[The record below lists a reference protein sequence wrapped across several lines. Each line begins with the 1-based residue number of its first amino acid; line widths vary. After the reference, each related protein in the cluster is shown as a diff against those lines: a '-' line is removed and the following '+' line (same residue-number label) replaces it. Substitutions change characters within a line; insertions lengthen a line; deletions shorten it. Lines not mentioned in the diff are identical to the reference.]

1 MSKLEEDL
9 ADKFA
14 KEVAKNKATSKPKK
28 SPSLVQKAQTII
40 NKTIKAPNTQKKQWL
55 ISGLGLAKAIGSA
68 LPSKGATPI
77 GAAFQMIG
85 AIEVVRSNLFKTTSD
100 PVAQYAAQYGLEK
113 YTNETFVDIFFNTDL
128 HTKFLLFHVRV
139 SDYKE
144 LVDAQGPLGR
154 FAFTKSDY
162 SQSYDS
168 TYYMKPDVR
177 MNEVLDGLWTQY
189 SGKLHV
195 NVTSN
200 IYGQTK
206 AEFSGFQEIES
217 PLFGNAISRLDQLLV
232 RHERCRE
239 SKIPR
244 SYMCYGPPGT
254 GKTSFAMKMAGKIG
268 KRTLKLGATS
278 LGHISVKDIDYL
290 LRHLAPDFL
299 IIDDVDKIQTGNAL
313 PTLLE
318 IVQRFK
324 GGDGQ
329 TTLLMTANV
338 ITSFDTGFFRPNRID
353 TWLEFKLPDLH
364 ERKEVIRAYAKHNSL
379 ELAEDKLLLL
389 AEESDGLSH
398 DYLREIV
405 SELKR
410 CGSFQEVMELV
421 QLMKSLLLKV
431 VPAKTDKTAKTDE
444 ELKKE
449 AAPK

>member
-14 KEVAKNKATSKPKK
+14 KEVAKNKAASTPKK
-28 SPSLVQKAQTII
+28 SPSLVQKAGVIV
-40 NKTIKAPNTQKKQWL
+40 KRTIKAPNTQKKQWL

-189 SGKLHV
+189 NGKLHV

-200 IYGQTK
+200 MYGQTK
-206 AEFSGFQEIES
+206 AQFSGFQDIYS
-217 PLFGNAISRLDQLLV
+217 PLFGLANDRMEHLVV
-232 RHERCRE
+232 RHNKCRDQ
-239 SKIPR
+239 KIPR

-254 GKTSFAMKMAGKIG
+254 GKTTFAMKFAQALGQ
-268 KRTLKLGATS
+268 RTLKLGAVS

-290 LRHLAPDFL
+290 LLHLAPQFL

-329 TTLLMTANV
+329 TTLLMTANT
-338 ITSFDTGFFRPNRID
+338 IEGFDAGFFRPNRID
-353 TWLEFKLPDLH
+353 TWIEFQLPQLE
-364 ERKEVIRAYAKHNSL
+364 ERKMVIRSYAERL
-379 ELAEDKLLLL
+379 ELKLSEDNLQTL
-389 AEESDGLSH
+389 AQESEGLSH

-405 SELKR
+405 SELKQ
-410 CGSFQEVMELV
+410 CNSFEEVMELV
-421 QLMKSLLLKV
+421 QLMKKLLLKV
-431 VPAKTDKTAKTDE
+431 APKEKKDKKK
-444 ELKKE
+444 ELKE
-449 AAPK
+449 EEPNAQGT